1 MSKIVNLIFQ
11 SKGKKAK
18 GGKGKKENAK
28 EKEEEEV
35 VEEIPVEPPKTE
47 DTKQLEILE
56 QMENGG
62 PIEDIDLTTED
73 WVNVQPPDIPKRYDA
88 LRKYVIF
95 CLIKLMN
102 LAYFFFVSLIMIGK
116 C

>member
-1 MSKIVNLIFQ
+1 MVLLTFFFII
-11 SKGKKAK
+11 KGKKGK
-18 GGKGKKENAK
+18 GGKGKKENVK

-35 VEEIPVEPPKTE
+35 IEEIPVEPPKTE
-47 DTKQLEILE
+47 NTKQLEILE

-73 WVNVQPPDIPKRYDA
+73 WVNVQAPDMPKRYDA
-88 LRKYVIF
+88 LRKYVT
-95 CLIKLMN
+95 
-102 LAYFFFVSLIMIGK
+102 FFFFIEKEKLS